1 MQYKAYSTL
10 KAASKLSFKKI
21 AAVDAVDAV
30 YNADGSIKTP
40 AVHSQ
45 NAYTVLERKS
55 YDPYTGAESTVEQ
68 KLSLSDLEQRKAQL
82 TAEKDR
88 AQAELTEVGKM
99 ITDIKKV

>member
-1 MQYKAYSTL
+1 MQYKDYSTL

-30 YNADGSIKTP
+30 YNDDGSIKTP

-45 NAYTVLERKS
+45 NAYTVLEKKQ
-55 YDPYTGAESTVEQ
+55 YDPNTGAESTVEQ
-68 KLSLSDLEQRKAQL
+68 KLSLSDLERRKDQL

-88 AQAELTEVGKM
+88 AQAELTEIGKM

>member
-1 MQYKAYSTL
+1 MQYKDYSTL

>member
-1 MQYKAYSTL
+1 MQYKDYSTL

-45 NAYTVLERKS
+45 KAYTVLERKS

-88 AQAELTEVGKM
+88 AQAELTEIGKM

>member
-1 MQYKAYSTL
+1 MQYKDYSTL

-30 YNADGSIKTP
+30 FNADGSIKTP
-40 AVHSQ
+40 AVPSQ
-45 NAYTVLERKS
+45 KAYTVLERKS

-68 KLSLSDLEQRKAQL
+68 ELSLSDLEQRKAQL

>member
-1 MQYKAYSTL
+1 MQYKDYSTL

-45 NAYTVLERKS
+45 NAYTVLERKA
-55 YDPYTGAESTVEQ
+55 YDPNTGAESTVEQ
-68 KLSLSDLEQRKAQL
+68 KLSLSDLEQRKDQL